1 MKLLTTLS
9 VIIFFIS
16 CSENKLNRLDFLVGT
31 WKNSEKG
38 LYEVWEMDE
47 NNTLKGHS
55 YTLKNNE
62 KVVSEFL
69 RIYKL
74 ENNTVYEA
82 KVINQ
87 NEGEAISFTLNEKI
101 KSTLSFEN
109 NNHDFP
115 RKIQYK
121 RIDNNKIE
129 VKVLG
134 DNEQG
139 YSYFYVRH

>member
-1 MKLLTTLS
+1 MKMLTTLS
-9 VIIFFIS
+9 LIIFFIS
-16 CSENKLNRLDFLVGT
+16 CSEQKLNRVDFLAGT

-38 LYEVWEMDE
+38 HYEVWEIDE
-47 NNTLKGHS
+47 NNTLKGYS
-55 YTLKNNE
+55 YTLKNDE
-62 KVVSEFL
+62 KVISEFL

-74 ENNTVYEA
+74 GNSTVYEA

-87 NEGEAISFTLNEKI
+87 NEGKAILFTLNEEI

-115 RKIQYK
+115 KKIQYK
-121 RIDNNKIE
+121 RIDKNKIE

-139 YSYFYVRH
+139 FSYFYVRQ

>member
-1 MKLLTTLS
+1 MKLPATLLL
-9 VIIFFIS
+9 VAFFSS
-16 CSENKLNRLDFLVGT
+16 CSEPKLNRLDFLVGT
-31 WKNSEKG
+31 WKNSEKK
-38 LYEVWEMDE
+38 LYEVWEIDE
-47 NNTLKGHS
+47 NNTLKGYS

-62 KVVSEFL
+62 KVISEFL

-74 ENNTVYEA
+74 ENSTAYEA

-87 NEGEAISFTLNEKI
+87 NEGKAILFTLNEEI
-101 KSTLSFEN
+101 KSIFSFEN

-115 RKIQYK
+115 KKIQYK
-121 RIDNNKIE
+121 RIDINKIE

-139 YSYFYVRH
+139 FSYFYVRQ

>member
-1 MKLLTTLS
+1 
-9 VIIFFIS
+9 
-16 CSENKLNRLDFLVGT
+16 LDFLVGT

-47 NNTLKGHS
+47 NNTLKGYS

-62 KVVSEFL
+62 KVISEFL

-115 RKIQYK
+115 KKIQYK

>member
-9 VIIFFIS
+9 LIIFFIS

-47 NNTLKGHS
+47 NNTLKGYS

-62 KVVSEFL
+62 KVISEFL

-74 ENNTVYEA
+74 ENSTVYEA
-82 KVINQ
+82 KVIHQ
-87 NEGEAISFTLNEKI
+87 NEGKAILFALNEKI

-115 RKIQYK
+115 KKIQYK
-121 RIDNNKIE
+121 RIDINKIE

-139 YSYFYVRH
+139 FSYFYVRQ

>member
-9 VIIFFIS
+9 LIIFFIS

-47 NNTLKGHS
+47 NNTLKGYS

-62 KVVSEFL
+62 KVISEFL

-115 RKIQYK
+115 KKIQYK